1 MLYWEMTQACDLA
14 CRHCRAAAIPRR
26 DPRELSTEEGFRL
39 LDTITGFGDRLP
51 HVVFTGGDPLRRP
64 DLYELLEYG
73 GKLGLQISVTPSGTP
88 ACSHEAIDR
97 LKASGAYS
105 LAFSLDGATPEA
117 HDRIRGVEG
126 SFERTVAAIG
136 WALEAGIPI
145 QVNTLVAAE
154 TAADFPNVYRLVTEL
169 GVQRWAP
176 FFLIGV
182 GRGAV
187 LSEVSDVEAEAILEW
202 LTECSRNPRPI
213 IKTTEAH
220 HYRRIAL
227 QRRREQPAS
236 DRREPAGR
244 QSWGVRDGVG
254 IIFVSHIGEVYPS
267 GFLPLPVGNV
277 RTDDLIQLYREA
289 PLLQSLRD
297 TDLLKGKC
305 GWCEYRVV
313 CGGSR
318 ARAFAS
324 SGYPLKSDPLCAYQ
338 PDPQRAHAATI

>member
-1 MLYWEMTQACDLA
+1 
-14 CRHCRAAAIPRR
+14 
-26 DPRELSTEEGFRL
+26 
-39 LDTITGFGDRLP
+39 
-51 HVVFTGGDPLRRP
+51 
-64 DLYELLEYG
+64 
-73 GKLGLQISVTPSGTP
+73 
-88 ACSHEAIDR
+88 

-105 LAFSLDGATPEA
+105 LAFSLDGSTAEA

-136 WALEAGIPI
+136 WALEADIPI

-154 TAADFPNVYRLVTEL
+154 TAPDLSNVYRLVTDL

-176 FFLIGV
+176 FFLIGI

-187 LSEVSDVEAEAILEW
+187 LREVSDAEAETLLEW
-202 LTECSRNPRPI
+202 LITCSRNPRPI

-227 QRRREQPAS
+227 QQRREVPAS

-254 IIFVSHIGEVYPS
+254 IIFVSHTGEVYPS
-267 GFLPLPVGNV
+267 GFLPLRVGNV
-277 RTDDLIQLYREA
+277 RTDDLVQLYREA
-289 PLLQSLRD
+289 PLLQSLRN

-324 SGYPLKSDPLCAYQ
+324 SGDPLESDPLCAYQ
-338 PDPQRAHAATI
+338 PWPKPALAGAM